1 MRAQRKD
8 RGATILETA
17 LVLPILFAVIFG
29 ILEFGRAYN
38 IYQTVTNAAR
48 EGARYSVAPF
58 AAGTANA
65 GSLPDASTQVI
76 PLVQHFLRA
85 DGILVP
91 DANIA
96 VVQNCSGTAACP
108 TVNGIALLYTQVT
121 VTAPYTFAYFPFG
134 TLNISSRAV
143 MRNEND

>member
-1 MRAQRKD
+1 MNNQRSE

-38 IYQTVTNAAR
+38 IFQTVTNAAR

-58 AAGTANA
+58 AAGEANA
-65 GSLPDASTQVI
+65 GNLPDATTQVI
-76 PLVQHFLRA
+76 PLVQHFLLGDA
-85 DGILVP
+85 IVVP
-91 DANIA
+91 NGNIA

-108 TVNGIALLYTQVT
+108 AVNGIAVQYTQVT

-134 TLNISSRAV
+134 TLNITSRAV
-143 MRNEND
+143 MRNEN

>member
-1 MRAQRKD
+1 MRIHNNE

-38 IYQTVTNAAR
+38 IFQTVTNAAR
-48 EGARYSVAPF
+48 EGARYSVAPW

-65 GSLPDASTQVI
+65 GSLPDASTQVV
-76 PLVQHFLRA
+76 PLVQHFLLG
-85 DGILVP
+85 DGIVVP
-91 DANIA
+91 DSNIV

-108 TVNGIALLYTQVT
+108 AVNGIAVVYTQVT
-121 VTAPYTFAYFPFG
+121 VTAPYKFAYFPFG
-134 TLNISSRAV
+134 TLNISARAV
-143 MRNEND
+143 MRNEN

>member
-1 MRAQRKD
+1 MRIQKNE

-38 IYQTVTNAAR
+38 IFQTVTNAAR

-58 AAGTANA
+58 AAGETNA
-65 GSLPDASTQVI
+65 GNLPDATTQVV
-76 PLVQHFLRA
+76 PLVQHFLLG
-85 DGILVP
+85 DGIVVP
-91 DANIA
+91 DDHIV

-108 TVNGIALLYTQVT
+108 AVNGIAVIYTQVT
-121 VTAPYTFAYFPFG
+121 VTAPYNFAYFPFG
-134 TLNISSRAV
+134 TLNISARAV
-143 MRNEND
+143 MRNEN

>member
-1 MRAQRKD
+1 MRIHNNE

-38 IYQTVTNAAR
+38 MFQTVTNAAR
-48 EGARYSVAPF
+48 EGARYSVAPY

-65 GSLPDASTQVI
+65 GSLPDASTQVV
-76 PLVQHFLRA
+76 PLVQYFLVS
-85 DGILVP
+85 DGIVVP
-91 DANIA
+91 DGNIV

-108 TVNGIALLYTQVT
+108 AVNGLAVQYTQVT

-134 TLNISSRAV
+134 TLNISARAV
-143 MRNEND
+143 MRNENN

>member
-1 MRAQRKD
+1 MRTRNKE

-38 IYQTVTNAAR
+38 IFQTVTNAAR
-48 EGARYSVAPF
+48 EGARYSVAPW
-58 AAGTANA
+58 ASGTANA
-65 GSLPDASTQVI
+65 GSLPDPATQVV
-76 PLVQHFLRA
+76 PLVQHFLLG
-85 DGILVP
+85 DGIVVP
-91 DANIA
+91 DGNIV

-108 TVNGIALLYTQVT
+108 AVNGIAVQYTEVT

-134 TLNISSRAV
+134 TMNINSRAV
-143 MRNEND
+143 MRNEN